1 MLLSGVHYCCLGN
14 CTHYTQAANQVKA
27 LYNLFTKVD
36 ATQVEINP
44 FGETP
49 DGKGTLFLSYFL
61 LDLNCLTLF
70 SPLIFFSFLLLFT
83 VLHLPTLSGVFRC
96 KDQL

>member
-1 MLLSGVHYCCLGN
+1 MVFITVALVTAH
-14 CTHYTQAANQVKA
+14 TQAANQVKA

-83 VLHLPTLSGVFRC
+83 VLPTLSGMFRC

>member
-1 MLLSGVHYCCLGN
+1 MVFITVALVTAH
-14 CTHYTQAANQVKA
+14 TQAANQVKA

-49 DGKGTLFLSYFL
+49 DGKGTQSSSSRIFSLISIVL
-61 LDLNCLTLF
+61 LF
-70 SPLIFFSFLLLFT
+70 SLL
-83 VLHLPTLSGVFRC
+83 
-96 KDQL
+96 